1 MTSINL
7 TDLPPAERERIE
19 REYAAARKVHQLN
32 QEAQERRE
40 AEAQE
45 RKEQAEADAEA
56 RRLKQEDAVVA
67 EIRRRYL
74 ATGATPEQFEKE
86 RGQLIAQ
93 YRQDVSLG
101 RIPNGD
107 DAARAAMARQALKSF

>member
-7 TDLPPAERERIE
+7 ADLPPAAREQIE
-19 REYAAARKVHQLN
+19 REYRAAKQIDDLN
-32 QEAQERRE
+32 RAAKEKRE